1 MTKHTVLVVDDER
14 TIRELM
20 ISFLVKEGYEVLA
33 AQNARE
39 AMRHIER
46 EELDLILLD
55 IRLPDASGEDV
66 LDYLRGRERIQGE
79 SRIPVIVISGVITR
93 NLAPRLIKRGADGLV
108 VKPFEFGRISNEI
121 RRVLE
126 MAERW
131 AETEERKSKALKTV
145 LDDPGIE
152 DVRTLLSRLR
162 EVQEQIE
169 RLDRELEEYAESE
182 VPASSDDAPVDTEE
196 IQAGLEEGA
205 RVSVDDYAQ
214 KLHRLD
220 GQLERKLERRRLQ
233 KEGRSLMTALKK
245 VEAGIQNKMRGL
257 SEDEESVE

>member
-79 SRIPVIVISGVITR
+79 TRIPVIVISGVITR
-93 NLAPRLIKRGADGLV
+93 HLAPRLIKRGADGLI
-108 VKPFEFGRISNEI
+108 VKPFEFGRVSGEI
-121 RRVLE
+121 QRVLE
-126 MAERW
+126 TAARRSD
-131 AETEERKSKALKTV
+131 TEEKKSKTLKTV
-145 LDDPGIE
+145 LDNPSIE
-152 DVRTLLSRLR
+152 DVRTLLSRLK
-162 EVQEQIE
+162 EVQGQIE
-169 RLDRELEEYAESE
+169 RLDGELEEYAESDE
-182 VPASSDDAPVDTEE
+182 PSSPDDAPVDEEE
-196 IQAGLEEGA
+196 IRADLEEGEL
-205 RVSVDDYAQ
+205 VSVDDYAQ
-214 KLHRLD
+214 KLHKLD
-220 GQLERKLERRRLQ
+220 GQLDRKLERRRLQ

-245 VEAGIQNKMRGL
+245 IEAGIQNKMRGL

>member
-1 MTKHTVLVVDDER
+1 VTKHTVLVVDDER

-20 ISFLVKEGYEVLA
+20 MSFLVKEGYEVLV

-39 AMRHIER
+39 AMKHIER

-79 SRIPVIVISGVITR
+79 SRIPVVVISGVITQ

-108 VKPFEFGRISNEI
+108 AKPFEFGRISNEI
-121 RRVLE
+121 RRVLQ
-126 MAERW
+126 MTGRRAE
-131 AETEERKSKALKTV
+131 AEEKKAKTLKTV
-145 LDDPGIE
+145 LDNPGIE

-182 VPASSDDAPVDTEE
+182 VPASLDDAPVN
-196 IQAGLEEGA
+196 QAGLEEGE

-214 KLHRLD
+214 KLHKLD
-220 GQLERKLERRRLQ
+220 GQLERKLERKRLQ
-233 KEGRSLMTALKK
+233 KEERSLMTALKK